1 MIRSKPSQDC
11 EGTPDDNPTLRT
23 RPSPGTSNRV
33 GASAEV
39 DAWFG
44 EFDHP
49 LKDAMLQ
56 VRAII
61 LKVDSRIGE
70 TIKWKSPTFVFEGN
84 MASIDPRSKKHV
96 NLMFH
101 LGASLPGR
109 HPRLEGG
116 GSTVRYMRFAD
127 SGDVKTKRRDIEAA
141 VRAWC
146 KLKDS
151 SGRGR

>member
-1 MIRSKPSQDC
+1 MSMIRSKPSQDC
-11 EGTPDDNPTLRT
+11 VDSRGP
-23 RPSPGTSNRV
+23 
-33 GASAEV
+33 SAEV
-39 DAWFG
+39 DAWFQ
-44 EFDHP
+44 ELEHA

-101 LGASLPGR
+101 LGASLPGK
-109 HPRLEGG
+109 HPQLEGG

-127 SGDVKTKRRDIEAA
+127 TDDVKTKRRDLEAA

-151 SGRGR
+151 SGRRR